1 MCDPVSATVAAVGVG
16 GAAYSN
22 KQAKKA
28 QSKVQAAAEEQA
40 RLQREAEAQRAA
52 QEMAWREQQAAAQRA
67 FEEQQR
73 RAQEEMVRQQME
85 MQRRMQEEQQ
95 RAYQEM
101 VALQEAQAEAARQAE
116 IRRQQAIQQGQSA
129 INEVFGQFNDD
140 FYQQR
145 QQAYQEYARPQ
156 LERQYQDAMAQLV
169 RNLSRSGNLSS
180 SLRGQSMADLQRQY
194 DEGLATIAN
203 NAATYAQQARAAIEA
218 ARSNLVAQNASLA
231 DPGQVRSL
239 AEAQARSLGQAQPFT
254 PLGSLISAIAR
265 GAAEPVGVNKKAAAG
280 AGVGLLSNNL
290 ASNTVTV
297 VN

>member
-1 MCDPVSATVAAVGVG
+1 MCDPVSATIAATGVG
-16 GAAYSN
+16 GAAYSK

-28 QSKVQAAAEEQA
+28 QSKAQAAAAEQA

-85 MQRRMQEEQQ
+85 MQRRMQGEQQ

-101 VALQEAQAEAARQAE
+101 VARQEAQAAAAREAE
-116 IRRQQAIQQGQSA
+116 QRRQQAIQQGQSA

-140 FYQQR
+140 FYQRR

-169 RNLSRSGNLSS
+169 RSLSRSGNLNS
-180 SLRGQSMADLQRQY
+180 SLRGQSMADLQQQY
-194 DEGLATIAN
+194 DEGLAYIAN

-231 DPGQVRSL
+231 DPGQARSL
-239 AEAQARSLGQAQPFT
+239 AQAQASSLRQAQPFT
-254 PLGSLISAIAR
+254 PLGSLISAIAS

-290 ASNTVTV
+290 TVNTGTV